1 MKELKVVNDEL
12 RKMAISCGLCGQ
24 WQDEWKYDW
33 DVNRLFSQF
42 YRGIDFFLDKRFV
55 TDEYIKDNFDKET
68 LRQNGM
74 LVDDEFSMMNP
85 NNAILIGRSKG
96 TVRMNGFKV
105 TTVYVTDES
114 RLKIIC
120 KNRSFAMVHAYGN
133 TSIDAKAYDSAS
145 IVVIRHSDSV
155 SVTASEDV
163 KIKDEIFL

>member
-42 YRGIDFFLDKRFV
+42 YRGIDFFIDKRFV

-114 RLKIIC
+114 RLKIVC

-133 TSIDAKAYDSAS
+133 TSIDAKVYDSAS

-155 SVTASEDV
+155 SVTAGEEV
-163 KIKDEIFL
+163 KIKDEIV